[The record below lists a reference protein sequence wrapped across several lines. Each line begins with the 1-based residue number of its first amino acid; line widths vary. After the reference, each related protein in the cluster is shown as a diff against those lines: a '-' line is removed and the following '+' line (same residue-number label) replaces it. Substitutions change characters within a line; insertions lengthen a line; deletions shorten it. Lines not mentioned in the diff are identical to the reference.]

1 MARIAN
7 GVGIVGLLII
17 FMLIWGGMPKGNAKH
32 YDPYC
37 RKIPSVLAA
46 PGNCFKKNGNA
57 LCKESCVNEK
67 FLHGACLHLPKPQSK
82 LTCHCWLKDAKFC
95 P

>member
-1 MARIAN
+1 
-7 GVGIVGLLII
+7 
-17 FMLIWGGMPKGNAKH
+17 MPKGNAKRSH
-32 YDPYC
+32 LC

-46 PGNCFKKNGNA
+46 PGNCFKSNGNA

-82 LTCHCWLKDAKFC
+82 LTCHCWMRDDISC
-95 P
+95 SYG